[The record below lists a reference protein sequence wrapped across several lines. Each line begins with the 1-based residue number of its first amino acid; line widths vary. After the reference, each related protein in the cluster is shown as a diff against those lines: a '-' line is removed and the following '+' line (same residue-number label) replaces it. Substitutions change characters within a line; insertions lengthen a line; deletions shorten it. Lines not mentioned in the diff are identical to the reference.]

1 MRKLVCWVCVLGLV
15 LCVGAGVASAQFMA
29 SELAY
34 IPGAA
39 HNDGAQGSHWRTDVI
54 ITNVDSVPV
63 DLALFFLPSG
73 TAGNWLYFQ
82 DRQYGLGGRADEGF
96 GHVDESLA
104 DVQPGATVTLED
116 VIGST
121 WLEDYGT
128 LANVGAIVVFAYEAG
143 TLDADGGPT
152 YRNVV
157 VVSRTYSASTIWI
170 PDTENTGQFIE
181 EDATYGQF
189 MPGVPWY
196 NLADASAVNDQH
208 DLSYLVLPGARDDGT
223 FRYNLGILNTSD
235 AQTSIHV
242 KIEVFK
248 ANGEHYTDD
257 TGAPL
262 IRIVTLGPLAHIQL
276 NGVLSMNFNLSD
288 VHDVLIRTSI
298 LDWTST
304 NPEPVPTFTA
314 YGTLIDNR
322 TNDATT
328 ILPSFGFPYDVNCV
342 WGSGTGAT
350 ATSLSLPHTGTE
362 APRLRRRPVN
372 IPPR

>member
-1 MRKLVCWVCVLGLV
+1 MRKSVSCLFAFGLV
-15 LCVGAGVASAQFMA
+15 LLLGSGVASAQFMA

-39 HNDGAQGSHWRTDVI
+39 HNDGANGSHWRTDVF
-54 ITNVDSVPV
+54 ITNVDTVPV
-63 DLALFFLPSG
+63 DVALFFLPSG
-73 TAGNWLYFQ
+73 TTGNWPYFQ
-82 DRQYGLGGRADEGF
+82 DRQYGFGGRSDEGW

-104 DVQPGATVTLED
+104 DIPVGGTVSFED
-116 VIGST
+116 IIAHPDSNGKT
-121 WLEDYGT
+121 WIDDYST

-157 VVSRTYSASTIWI
+157 VMSRTYSEST
-170 PDTENTGQFIE
+170 DG
-181 EDATYGQF
+181 TYGQL

-208 DLSYLVLPGARDDGT
+208 DLSYVLLPGARDDDT
-223 FRYNLGILNTSD
+223 YRYNLGILNTSD
-235 AQTSIHV
+235 AQTSIQV
-242 KIEVFK
+242 KVEVFK
-248 ANGEHYTDD
+248 ADGTAYTDD
-257 TGAPL
+257 TGAAL
-262 IRIVTLGPLAHIQL
+262 AKVASLGPLSHLQL
-276 NGVLSMNFNLSD
+276 NGILSSSFNLSN
-288 VHDVLIRTSI
+288 VHDVLVRVSF
-298 LDWTST
+298 LNWTSS
-304 NPEPVPTFTA
+304 NPDPVPTFTA

-350 ATSLSLPHTGTE
+350 SSSLSMAHTGE
-362 APRLRRRPVN
+362 GVPRMRRRPVN
-372 IPPR
+372 VPPR